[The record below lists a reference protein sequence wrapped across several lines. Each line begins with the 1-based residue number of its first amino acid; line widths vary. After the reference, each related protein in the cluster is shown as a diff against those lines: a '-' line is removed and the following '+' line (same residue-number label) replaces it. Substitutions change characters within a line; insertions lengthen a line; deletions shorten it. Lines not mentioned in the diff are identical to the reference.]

1 MSIIERLTSPRLRH
15 RVRFVA
21 HIVKEQR
28 AMARAARRMP
38 KPVPWEWA
46 KPRLLPLLSGPA
58 IDPPGLPTVRTT
70 AGPGCAVEFGLD
82 LGKVF
87 PVVDALVAER
97 WECDA
102 AQLLDVSLANLRR
115 RVSLLAPANL
125 STGVLS
131 GRMTRVFRQPGWAA
145 SLVLLE
151 GELIRLFGAHDQY
164 VAAPS
169 RS

>member
-46 KPRLLPLLSGPA
+46 KPRLLPLLSGPV

-82 LGKVF
+82 LGNVF

-102 AQLLDVSLANLRR
+102 TQLLDVSLANLRR
-115 RVSLLAPANL
+115 RVSILSPASV

-131 GRMTRVFRQPGWAA
+131 GRITRVFRQPGWAA
-145 SLVLLE
+145 SLV
-151 GELIRLFGAHDQY
+151 
-164 VAAPS
+164 
-169 RS
+169 